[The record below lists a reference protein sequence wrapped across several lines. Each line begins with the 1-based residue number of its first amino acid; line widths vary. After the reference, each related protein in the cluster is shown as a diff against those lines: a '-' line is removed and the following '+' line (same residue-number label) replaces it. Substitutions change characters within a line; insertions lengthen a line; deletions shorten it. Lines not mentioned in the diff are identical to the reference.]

1 VETVNTAI
9 SLKRAVDEEVAA
21 QAGVGARIKNL
32 GRRVAGGFDRIRL
45 KAAALVGR
53 GGGAGGGDADVDP
66 KVMLE
71 DLNQQARRCV
81 RVVGLF
87 REASLVLDEVDLILH
102 PL

>member
-1 VETVNTAI
+1 M
-9 SLKRAVDEEVAA
+9 
-21 QAGVGARIKNL
+21 
-32 GRRVAGGFDRIRL
+32 
-45 KAAALVGR
+45 GR
-53 GGGAGGGDADVDP
+53 GGGGGGGDADVNP

-102 PL
+102 PLKVSLLHIQSMLLHI